1 MNNRQ
6 LIIQALDLIEDRLT
20 TLLPVA
26 VLSKEMGYS
35 LYHFT
40 RLFQAVTGIAPGD
53 YISRRRITEAA
64 LDILRMP
71 ERSLQDISLDY
82 DFNNYETF
90 TRAFKRMLHTT
101 PTLVRKRRT
110 KSQLPLLPRLYE
122 HDLHQAPMDNI
133 ISPQL
138 VDLGEIILQGPLV
151 KINDNYSVI
160 SNTWSLLFSKVTT
173 IHKRILPEKYYQL
186 GFWPNDYEDNGFSI
200 MCACELKS
208 SPSIAQNHISHSD
221 TSSKSEIYTDRNRAL
236 PIHVLPP
243 ARYLKFIHRGR
254 SCDIPSTYKYIYGI
268 WLPKTEYRISIPFE
282 LEFYGEGYIGPDN
295 EKSVS
300 EIYIPLE
307 FI

>member
-6 LIIQALDLIEDRLT
+6 LIIQALDVIEDRLT
-20 TLLPVA
+20 TMLPVS

-53 YISRRRITEAA
+53 YILRRRITEAA
-64 LDILRMP
+64 LDIHRMP

-82 DFNNYETF
+82 NFSNYETF

-101 PTLVRKRRT
+101 PSHVRKRLTET
-110 KSQLPLLPRLYE
+110 KLPLLPRLHE
-122 HDLHQAPMDNI
+122 QDLLKITLDCNI
-133 ISPQL
+133 FPQL
-138 VDLGEIILQGPLV
+138 VDLGEIILQGPV
-151 KINDNYSVI
+151 IKVDHDFSVI
-160 SNTWSLLFSKVTT
+160 SDTWPLLFSKVATLSD
-173 IHKRILPEKYYQL
+173 RIQPEKYYQL
-186 GFWPNDYEDNGFSI
+186 GLWPDDYESNGLSM
-200 MCACELKS
+200 MCACQLN
-208 SPSIAQNHISHSD
+208 P
-221 TSSKSEIYTDRNRAL
+221 IYKDINGEF
-236 PIHVLPP
+236 PIQILPP
-243 ARYLKFIHRGR
+243 IRYLKFIHKGR

-282 LEFYGEGYIGPDN
+282 LEFYGEGYLGPDN
-295 EKSVS
+295 ENSVS